1 MHQDTTLGMV
11 LVISG
16 PSGVGKDTVWQ
27 TARPCSPT
35 FERVI
40 TCTTRVRRSHEVEG
54 VNYYFVDGEE
64 FERMIRDNELIE
76 YAQVHGNWYG
86 VPSSSIFNRINAGQD
101 VTCVI
106 DVQGAQKIR
115 EQFPQAFL
123 VFIKPPP
130 GREMEILAQRITGRD
145 KVEDAELT
153 TRLQTATRELEL
165 VELYDA
171 TIVND
176 DLQRAA
182 QELCDLI
189 EAEKARRQEF
199 ER

>member
-1 MHQDTTLGMV
+1 
-11 LVISG
+11 
-16 PSGVGKDTVWQ
+16 
-27 TARPCSPT
+27 
-35 FERVI
+35 
-40 TCTTRVRRSHEVEG
+40 VEG

-86 VPSSSIFNRINAGQD
+86 VPSSSIFNRINAGKD

-123 VFIKPPP
+123 VFIKPPA
-130 GREMEILAQRITGRD
+130 GRELEILAERITGRER
-145 KVEDAELT
+145 VGDAELN
-153 TRLQTATRELEL
+153 TRLETATRELEL

-189 EAEKARRQEF
+189 EAEKARRAAESN
-199 ER
+199 

>member
-1 MHQDTTLGMV
+1 MHEKTALGMV

-16 PSGVGKDTVWQ
+16 PSGVGKDTVWK
-27 TARPCSPT
+27 TAHPCLPT

-40 TCTTRVRRSHEVEG
+40 TCTTRTRRPHEVEG
-54 VNYYFVDGEE
+54 VNYYFVDHDR
-64 FERMIRDNELIE
+64 FMVMIRDNELIE
-76 YAQVHGNWYG
+76 FAQVHGNWYG
-86 VPSSSIFNRINAGQD
+86 VPSSSIFKRISAGLD

-115 EQFPQAFL
+115 EQYPDAFL

-130 GREMEILAQRITGRD
+130 GREMEILTERITGRD
-145 KVEDAELT
+145 AVDEQELN
-153 TRLQTATRELEL
+153 TRLQTATREMEL

-176 DLQRAA
+176 DLERAS

-189 EAEKARRQEF
+189 AQEKLRRAALV
-199 ER
+199 